1 MQSKSA
7 RNLYEILGVTPGCSP
22 EALRKAYLQKA
33 RECHPDR
40 NPNDPHATRKFQQV
54 SHAYD
59 ILQSQ
64 STSTSRSEFDEQA
77 YEHVFECMTVDEYK
91 AMFEKL
97 SQKAVTFYNNH
108 REEIQLAKSLWSSF
122 KSNLSHFAK
131 EDHSHVVDNEA
142 ENEVFSE
149 DEEEED
155 EEDEDN
161 ENEMVQDAQ
170 GGHDATAAKPPPLI
184 FTIRVSHGAR
194 QNKEYHKV
202 EYVRYRWHPERKHL
216 DEESCAVLVP
226 VEHEEVTFPGE
237 GDCYAMSRVAG
248 DVIIFVNITP

>member
-1 MQSKSA
+1 MHSSSA
-7 RNLYEILGVTPGCSP
+7 QNPYEILGVTPGCSP
-22 EALRKAYLQKA
+22 EALRKAYLHKA

-40 NPNDPHATRKFQQV
+40 NPNDPQATLKFQQL

-64 STSTSRSEFDEQA
+64 SSTSTPEFDRQA

-108 REEIQLAKSLWSSF
+108 QEEIQLAKSLWSSF
-122 KSNLSHFAK
+122 KSKLTHLTK
-131 EDHSHVVDNEA
+131 EDNSHVVDTDKE
-142 ENEVFSE
+142 EDDVFSE
-149 DEEEED
+149 DED
-155 EEDEDN
+155 EDEDEDEN
-161 ENEMVQDAQ
+161 DEDENEDV
-170 GGHDATAAKPPPLI
+170 HVEKPSPLI
-184 FTIRVSHGAR
+184 FTIRVSDTAR
-194 QNKEYHKV
+194 KNKEFHKV

-216 DEESCAVLVP
+216 DEESCALLVP

-237 GDCYAMSRVAG
+237 GDCYAKSRVAG
-248 DVIIFVNITP
+248 DVIVFVTTIP